1 MKNHAD
7 EKDTEEHMLNA
18 AHTTSQQRKNKN
30 KTSTTK
36 VKMRIYSRNDYEQ
49 IKSIM
54 SEFEIK
60 IHSQHNRCDE
70 IWDNAERRNVFCSL
84 RIYLY
89 ILERC
94 FIAILFIIYDYTL
107 LRPNEID
114 LNVACLCTLLKS
126 THKLTH
132 SVHMETSTQSETVV
146 YLFCLPPNWWCDGFL
161 LILISCC
168 ECKEVH
174 DFHF

>member
-70 IWDNAERRNVFCSL
+70 I
-84 RIYLY
+84 
-89 ILERC
+89 
-94 FIAILFIIYDYTL
+94 
-107 LRPNEID
+107 
-114 LNVACLCTLLKS
+114 
-126 THKLTH
+126 
-132 SVHMETSTQSETVV
+132 
-146 YLFCLPPNWWCDGFL
+146 
-161 LILISCC
+161 
-168 ECKEVH
+168 
-174 DFHF
+174 